1 MFNNYTMDVEN
12 KKDKKQPYKN
22 SYKCARNFRYN
33 GKDYKKGVDKIRL
46 TKEQAKAAKKNNMI

>member
-1 MFNNYTMDVEN
+1 MDVED

-22 SYKCARNFRYN
+22 AYPCARNFKHN
-33 GKDYKKGVDKIRL
+33 GKYYKKGVDKIRL